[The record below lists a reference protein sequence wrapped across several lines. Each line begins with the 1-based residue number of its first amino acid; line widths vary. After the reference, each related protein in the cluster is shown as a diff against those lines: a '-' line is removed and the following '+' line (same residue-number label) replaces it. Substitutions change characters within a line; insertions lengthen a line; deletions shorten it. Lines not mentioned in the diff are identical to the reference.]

1 MRIVE
6 ATVAVLVI
14 AGIIFC
20 IQSDSRSV
28 AVVKDTY
35 VMAVPS
41 GERSSTTYLFHFNV
55 ERKTYSEEAQTAD
68 MDPIVLSSGS
78 YTCMEKDGAG
88 ILTARADSG
97 EEQKYLLDGKYLI
110 GQSCFYKGMI
120 PDTDTFEAVCT
131 YTEDTGLTIRSC
143 FMKTEP
149 TTKKWEA
156 PRIWK
161 MRKSWRPRTAVTGGM
176 ETRSGVRRMMAA
188 V

>member
-28 AVVKDTY
+28 AEVKDTY

-88 ILTARADSG
+88 ILTARADQWRRTKVPAGWKIS
-97 EEQKYLLDGKYLI
+97 DR
-110 GQSCFYKGMI
+110 
-120 PDTDTFEAVCT
+120 
-131 YTEDTGLTIRSC
+131 TEL
-143 FMKTEP
+143 FL
-149 TTKKWEA
+149 
-156 PRIWK
+156 
-161 MRKSWRPRTAVTGGM
+161 
-176 ETRSGVRRMMAA
+176 
-188 V
+188 